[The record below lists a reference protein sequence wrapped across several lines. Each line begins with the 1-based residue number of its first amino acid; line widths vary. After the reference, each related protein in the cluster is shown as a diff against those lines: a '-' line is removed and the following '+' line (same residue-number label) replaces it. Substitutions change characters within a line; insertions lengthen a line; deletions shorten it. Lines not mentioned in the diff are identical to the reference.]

1 MTPRGHWPRALRPR
15 LPRRTVRLRL
25 TMHYGI
31 MFLLSGAALLAITY
45 VLVAYTFPVVT
56 TARQPAAVAIQNGTG
71 CLATPYSAPAP
82 GTLPHCLQQ
91 QRAAELRQLLT
102 ESGVALGIM
111 AVASIGLGWL
121 IAGRVLRPLRTITAA
136 ARHLSA
142 SNLHQ
147 RLALSGPDDELK
159 ELGDTFD
166 GLLARL
172 ETAFAA
178 QRQFVA
184 NASHELRTP
193 LARQR
198 TLVEV
203 ALASP
208 RPSTAELRST
218 CWRVLAAGEQQERLI
233 EALLTLARG
242 QRGLDQ
248 RAPLDLA
255 EITSDVTTSRE
266 PEALRRGL
274 RLRTTASAAPLLGD
288 LRLVERLA
296 ANLVDNALRHN
307 VAGGWAEVTAS
318 TQAGHA
324 ILSVANTGPPIP
336 QPEIPRLFQPFQRL
350 GTARTGGGT
359 SPGLGLSI
367 VDAIARAHGARIRAR
382 PLTGG
387 GLAVQVRFPA
397 LAQHPAWAQRLPP
410 VPLSD
415 ESPRTAPAQAAAS
428 LPAGS

>member
-1 MTPRGHWPRALRPR
+1 VTPRGRWLR
-15 LPRRTVRLRL
+15 LPRRSVRLRL

-31 MFLLSGAALLAITY
+31 MFLLSGAALLGITY
-45 VLVAYTFPVVT
+45 VLVAYRLPVVT
-56 TARQPAAVAIQNGTG
+56 TTRQPTAVSVQGGPG
-71 CLATPYSAPAP
+71 CLLAPFSGATPGDA
-82 GTLPHCLQQ
+82 LPQCLQQ
-91 QRAAELRQLLT
+91 QRATELRQLLT

-121 IAGRVLRPLRTITAA
+121 IAGRVLRPLRTITAT

-203 ALASP
+203 ALTSP
-208 RPSTAELRST
+208 RPSVAELQST

-255 EITSDVTTSRE
+255 EITSDVTGSRE

-274 RLRTTASAAPLLGD
+274 RLRTTASPAPLLGD
-288 LRLVERLA
+288 LPLVERLA

-307 VAGGWAEVTAS
+307 LAGGWVEVSAG

-324 ILSVANTGPPIP
+324 ILSVTNTGPPVP

-350 GTARTGGGT
+350 GTARTGSGT

-367 VDAIARAHGARIRAR
+367 VDAIAKAHGARIRAR
-382 PLTGG
+382 PLSGG

-397 LAQHPAWAQRLPP
+397 PAGHLAPAP
-410 VPLSD
+410 VQP
-415 ESPRTAPAQAAAS
+415 ESPAKPARHVGVLMRGSAP
-428 LPAGS
+428 